1 MYIVVECLISTGH
14 AVFKEAMPTGNVG
27 FGRDPNAS
35 SRSVRPDG
43 TESNS
48 AFNGYVRGHENVLRG
63 DALHDNRADLNHSVG
78 DVSSSALYRRTGG
91 PQQPSL
97 ASDTTAS
104 RDAAGSP
111 VAGDKRTRESGEV
124 DATGERVNVKDGQ
137 PRKKRVVQNPC
148 ANPATTRNTGGLNA
162 EKQQLNVDGT
172 LRKKRSANKEKAPHK
187 VKKVKA
193 PKKVKHQ
200 NKGGESRKV
209 GSGGSRT
216 KKIETPATTHEA
228 STSSAAAAVT
238 VDAGA
243 AAGVTVD
250 ADEDGHNGA
259 STPPCCFG
267 APALTIRPHAGYM
280 QMIMALDSSTGCK
293 TST

>member
-1 MYIVVECLISTGH
+1 
-14 AVFKEAMPTGNVG
+14 MPTGNVG
-27 FGRDPNAS
+27 FGRDPDAS

-48 AFNGYVRGHENVLRG
+48 AFNGYVRGHDDVLRG

-78 DVSSSALYRRTGG
+78 GVSGSALFRRTGG
-91 PQQPSL
+91 PQQRSL

-104 RDAAGSP
+104 PDAAGSP
-111 VAGDKRTRESGEV
+111 VAGDMRTRQCGEV
-124 DATGERVNVKDGQ
+124 DANGVRVNVTDGRA
-137 PRKKRVVQNPC
+137 RKKRVFNPP
-148 ANPATTRNTGGLNA
+148 ANAPAGAPAHAPVRKHRTGGLNA
-162 EKQQLNVDGT
+162 EKQRLNLDGK
-172 LRKKRSANKEKAPHK
+172 LRKKRSRNKEKAPQ
-187 VKKVKA
+187 KVKA
-193 PKKVKHQ
+193 PKVKHQ

-216 KKIETPATTHEA
+216 KKIEKPSTTHEA

-243 AAGVTVD
+243 AAAVTVD
-250 ADEDGHNGA
+250 ADADGQNGA

>member
-1 MYIVVECLISTGH
+1 MSQFLSPGTPC
-14 AVFKEAMPTGNVG
+14 FKGAMPTGNVG

-35 SRSVRPDG
+35 SRTVRPDG

-48 AFNGYVRGHENVLRG
+48 AFNGYVRGHDDVLRG

-78 DVSSSALYRRTGG
+78 GVSGSALFRRTGG
-91 PQQPSL
+91 PRQPSL
-97 ASDTTAS
+97 ASETTAS
-104 RDAAGSP
+104 PDAAGSP
-111 VAGDKRTRESGEV
+111 VAGDKRTRQSGEIDV
-124 DATGERVNVKDGQ
+124 TGERVNVKDGQ
-137 PRKKRVVQNPC
+137 PRKKRVVT
-148 ANPATTRNTGGLNA
+148 NPAATRNNGGLNA
-162 EKQQLNVDGT
+162 EKQHLNLDGT
-172 LRKKRSANKEKAPHK
+172 LRKKRSANKEKALK
-187 VKKVKA
+187 LKA

-216 KKIETPATTHEA
+216 KKIEKPSTTHEA
-228 STSSAAAAVT
+228 STSSTAAAAT
-238 VDAGA
+238 MDAGA

-250 ADEDGHNGA
+250 ADDADADGHNGA